1 LPVGSALSIVWPGDL
16 VARLR
21 VEWMSEQKQ
30 RHGPL
35 RGELWDSFERALR
48 AN

>member
-16 VARLR
+16 VVGLR
-21 VEWMSEQKQ
+21 VAWMSEQKQ

-35 RGELWDSFERALR
+35 RGELRDNFERALR